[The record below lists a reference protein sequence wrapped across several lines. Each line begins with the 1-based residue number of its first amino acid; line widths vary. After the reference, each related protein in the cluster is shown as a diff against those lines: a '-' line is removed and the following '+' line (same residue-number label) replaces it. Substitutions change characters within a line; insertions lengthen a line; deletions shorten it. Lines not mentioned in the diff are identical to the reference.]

1 MEKEGKDILYWKKQM
16 AYQQKLQRRLENL
29 KVQYNGILS
38 REKDLQTEC
47 QTEQFAV
54 EKLQQKNTANL
65 FRKIIGK
72 QGEQIEEKEKE
83 LLFSQEKYEA
93 LQKERQEIKQEME
106 TIFMELQKLSDCE
119 MQYETAI
126 QSAIDDMTDETRKQ
140 HFQEIL
146 AKQKEIVE
154 HLAEQEE
161 LLYSINT
168 ALYTVRAVLQEIEEA
183 YSWSK
188 WDISAGGTI
197 FSDVWKHKHLKKGQ
211 QLAADMRLALQNL
224 EQKCNSVKFAKD
236 FAIKED
242 NATKWKDYFGFIW
255 HDWEVH
261 EDIVDVKQKLQKI
274 KWQLEQLY
282 QDTKQQ
288 KSNAQA
294 EKERLEEEWLE
305 CLL

>member
-1 MEKEGKDILYWKKQM
+1 MGKEGKDILYWKKQM

-54 EKLQQKNTANL
+54 EKLQQKNAANL
-65 FRKIIGK
+65 FRKIIG
-72 QGEQIEEKEKE
+72 EQIEEKEF
-83 LLFSQEKYEA
+83 LFSQEKYEA
-93 LQKERQEIKQEME
+93 LQKKRQEIKQEME
-106 TIFMELQKLSDCE
+106 TIFIELQKLSDCE

-146 AKQKEIVE
+146 GKQKEVVE
-154 HLAEQEE
+154 YLAEQEE

-183 YSWSK
+183 YSRSK

-197 FSDVWKHKHLKKGQ
+197 FSDVWKHKYWNKGE
-211 QLAADMRLALQNL
+211 QLTIDMQLALQNL
-224 EQKCNSVKFAKD
+224 EQKCNAVKFAKD
-236 FAIKED
+236 FSIKED
-242 NATKWKDYFGFIW
+242 NATKWKADFGFIW
-255 HDWEVH
+255 QDWEVH
-261 EDIVDVKQKLQKI
+261 EDIVNIKQKLQKI

-294 EKERLEEEWLE
+294 EKERLEEEWLA